1 MSSPSAIPVE
11 TKRHRAPSLDATLV
25 TSVPL
30 SSFAQHLT
38 FQVEE
43 AENGGAGDGVQ
54 NKARLK
60 FLPGQSVHI
69 EVALNGR
76 PTPFA
81 YSIASP
87 PNEDN
92 RFEICLKGVS
102 KGSPADSLRELK
114 EGTQVRVTHPQGNF
128 VLQQPVGDAIFLAA
142 GTGIAPIRSMVHWL
156 MRSGN
161 HQGSRV
167 WLFFGAR
174 DHESLFFDHEFSEL
188 ARKHSNFHYLPT
200 LSRAHEEWP
209 GARGHVQEHFLRMGP
224 WTNPMHAYLCGP
236 PAMVN
241 DVRKSLS
248 EQGWPDGLVH
258 FDRHEF

>member
-1 MSSPSAIPVE
+1 MSSQSALPATE
-11 TKRHRAPSLDATLV
+11 KRHPAPLRDATLI

-30 SSFAQHLT
+30 SSSAQHLI
-38 FQVEE
+38 FQV
-43 AENGGAGDGVQ
+43 NGED
-54 NKARLK
+54 RLD
-60 FLPGQSVHI
+60 FLPGQSVRI
-69 EVALNGR
+69 EVPLNGR

-92 RFEICLKGVS
+92 RFELCLKGVS

-128 VLQQPVGDAIFLAA
+128 VLQQPAGDTIFLAA

-156 MRSGN
+156 MRSRDR
-161 HQGSRV
+161 HDGSRV

-174 DHESLFFDHEFSEL
+174 NHESLFFDHEFREL
-188 ARKHSNFHYLPT
+188 AQKHSNFHYAPT
-200 LSRAHEEWP
+200 LSRQDSEWR
-209 GARGHVQEHFLRMGP
+209 GVRGHVQEHFLRLAP
-224 WTNPMHAYLCGP
+224 WAAPIHAYLCGP
-236 PAMVN
+236 PAMVS
-241 DVRKSLS
+241 DVRGTLG
-248 EQGWPDGLVH
+248 EQGWPDELVH

>member
-1 MSSPSAIPVE
+1 MNSQPATPAAA
-11 TKRHRAPSLDATLV
+11 KRHPAPSLDATLV

-30 SSFAQHLT
+30 SSNAQHLI
-38 FQVEE
+38 FQVE
-43 AENGGAGDGVQ
+43 GGVEGGVK
-54 NKARLK
+54 NNDRLQ
-60 FLPGQSVHI
+60 FLPGQSIRI

-87 PNEDN
+87 PGEDN
-92 RFEICLKGVS
+92 RFELCLKGVS

-114 EGTQVRVTHPQGNF
+114 EGTQVRVTHPHGTF
-128 VLQQPVGDAIFLAA
+128 VLQQPVGDTIFLAA

-156 MRSGN
+156 MRSGH
-161 HQGSRV
+161 HQNSQV

-174 DHESLFFDHEFSEL
+174 DSESLFFDHEFREL
-188 ARKHSNFHYLPT
+188 SRQHSNFHYHPT
-200 LSRAHEEWP
+200 LSRAHAEWT

-224 WTNPMHAYLCGP
+224 WVNPVHAYLCGP
-236 PAMVN
+236 PAMIS

-248 EQGWPDGLVH
+248 EQGWPEGLVH

>member
-1 MSSPSAIPVE
+1 MNPQPAIPAK
-11 TKRHRAPSLDATLV
+11 TKRHLAPSLDATLV

-30 SSFAQHLT
+30 SEAAHHLI
-38 FQVEE
+38 FQVQGKE
-43 AENGGAGDGVQ
+43 
-54 NKARLK
+54 RLE

-92 RFEICLKGVS
+92 RFELCLKGAS
-102 KGSPADSLRELK
+102 KGSPADSLRELR

-128 VLQQPVGDAIFLAA
+128 VLHQSAGDTIFLAA

-188 ARKHSNFHYLPT
+188 ARKHSNFHYHPT
-200 LSRAHEEWP
+200 LSRAHSEWT
-209 GARGHVQEHFLRMGP
+209 GARGRVQEHFLRMGP
-224 WTNPMHAYLCGP
+224 WTNPVHAYLCGP

-248 EQGWPDGLVH
+248 EQGWPDSLVH